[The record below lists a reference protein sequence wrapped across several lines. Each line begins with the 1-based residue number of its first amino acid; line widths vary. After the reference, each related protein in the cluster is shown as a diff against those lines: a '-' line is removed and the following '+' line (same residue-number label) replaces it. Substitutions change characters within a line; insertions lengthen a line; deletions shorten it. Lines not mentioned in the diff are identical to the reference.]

1 MIIRKALAV
10 VTENRS
16 FMDFETAAVAHLHAN
31 LVVVGRN
38 SDSRFA
44 LFTGGTY
51 LTRLGEVEPIA
62 RPQAVG
68 WTLGQRNP
76 TGINVADATPLPIAG
91 VKRYSVV
98 EDRFILDGAHRY
110 RTGTGG
116 VKWRE
121 FLQDPN
127 NGFYCWQ
134 ENQLRLTRKLDS
146 IKVYF
151 SQQLQRNVEKREAAG
166 RLTDEVVNMLK
177 QRHLETGT
185 PYEALLAAMEDEED
199 EVQPENASDSEE

>member
-16 FMDFETAAVAHLHAN
+16 FMDFETAAVAHLRGN

-44 LFTGGTY
+44 LFAGGTY
-51 LTRLGEVEPIA
+51 LTRLGEVGPIA

-76 TGINVADATPLPIAG
+76 TGINVADATLMPIAG

-134 ENQLRLTRKLDS
+134 ENQLRLTRKLES
-146 IKVYF
+146 IKVYY

-166 RLTDEVVNMLK
+166 RLTDEVVNILK

-185 PYEALLAAMEDEED
+185 SYEALLAAMEEEEEN
-199 EVQPENASDSEE
+199 EVQPEDSSEE